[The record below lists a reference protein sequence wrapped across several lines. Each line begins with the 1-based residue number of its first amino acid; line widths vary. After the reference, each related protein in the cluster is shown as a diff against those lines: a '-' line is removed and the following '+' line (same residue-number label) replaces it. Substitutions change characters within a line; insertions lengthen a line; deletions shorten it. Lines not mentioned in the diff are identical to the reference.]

1 MTKNNF
7 PPNNNEDKNKRDAAA
22 DAFEKALND
31 AGYGLDGYLGDVDE
45 TPENK
50 ERKEKIEEIEE
61 ELGETAVKSEVVL
74 REGGEE
80 LLKSIDGMS
89 NGDLRRLSKEH
100 GFEGDLYP
108 TLDERGNW
116 DTTTSMTMEEK
127 RAKAKELIAKKFE
140 QPEEDE
146 VSAGK
151 EEKNEN
157 NVEKPSGNSQ
167 KEVDKLKAENDR
179 LNEIY
184 DKVMSMNKDAWTKE
198 EYEKASGRLDEYLG
212 RITENNAKIK
222 ALNAENANSDKDEL
236 GKKVEVFTE
245 EKQKEL
251 DRLEAENRTANRLY
265 DGEKLMTKAGSFK
278 NGKYTAPEFREMTE
292 DEMDVL
298 LKRIRENNEKIITL
312 NKEKLSAMSDEEL
325 EQILNNAGLDV
336 DEAAGVLDENELSK
350 KVGQMSDE
358 ELAAIAKAEGI
369 DVDLMQSLLDE
380 SGKSSEDDGQKID
393 FSKKAK
399 SDENKKPETKPK
411 SDETKK
417 PETKPKAEVEKVG
430 DELMDDLAEKF
441 AKRKAIFLR
450 KSGKEEFEA
459 SSKAF
464 SDKLGKELTAIKDPA
479 EKLARYEAVMN
490 KIDGKIKD
498 AMNGKNG
505 GFHPIRRFGHILDE
519 SKKKFSEIDGFGG
532 KAVKVTKGVLLGA
545 GLVAGIGTGWAVLTG
560 ATAVSFAV
568 GSGTLLGALKGAG
581 MGALFSRKGAGDFS
595 LKEIGKDGDKGGLE
609 KIMNNGGNAGEL
621 AKFIISASEIKHKEN
636 VSATRKSAILGGIT
650 GAVMG
655 SLHFQKT
662 EIVKNQQNVQGN
674 AAQYTDANGN
684 TTANATSSVPNSA
697 PDVSGANVG
706 AWQPTGDPSLNSS
719 QQYISNMVMQHAN
732 GNQQAVEFANQIAH
746 WSDQQLAGFIN
757 SAGGNAVPGQTISFE
772 GPLSSELNHNLLTG
786 VNAAL
791 QHVANFG
798 AFGTHD
804 VANTLVHAATDP
816 SVLTEFAKKS
826 AEDNL
831 SNFVASW
838 LTTLAAGAY
847 IGSAFSGKPSGENSR
862 NNNHGYGNFTGS
874 SENGSESETD
884 SATKQLLLQQGIK
897 ITRDSQNREIA
908 EVKSDVDLSK
918 IKLPSGWIAS
928 IRDNSLKNER
938 SGKKYKI
945 INQR

>member
-146 VSAGK
+146 ASV
-151 EEKNEN
+151 
-157 NVEKPSGNSQ
+157 VEKPSGNSQ
-167 KEVDKLKAENDR
+167 KELDKLKAENDW
-179 LNEIY
+179 LNETY

-198 EYEKASGRLDEYLG
+198 EYEKASGRLDEYLS
-212 RITENNAKIK
+212 RITENNEKIK

-236 GKKVEVFTE
+236 GEKAEVFTE

-251 DRLEAENRTANRLY
+251 DRLEAENRIANRLY

-312 NKEKLSAMSDEEL
+312 NKEKLSTMSGEEL

-358 ELAAIAKAEGI
+358 ELAAIAKAGGI
-369 DVDLMQSLLDE
+369 DVDEVQSLLDE
-380 SGKSSEDDGQKID
+380 SEKTGEGNGQKID
-393 FSKKAK
+393 ISKKVKYEFK
-399 SDENKKPETKPK
+399 SGEN
-411 SDETKK
+411 KK

-441 AKRKAIFLR
+441 AKRKAIFR
-450 KSGKEEFEA
+450 WKSKSGKEEFEA
-459 SSKAF
+459 SSKDF
-464 SDKLGKELTAIKDPA
+464 SDKLEKELAAIKDPA

-505 GFHPIRRFGHILDE
+505 GLHPIRRFGHILDE

-662 EIVKNQQNVQGN
+662 EIVKKQHDVQGN

-684 TTANATSSVPNSA
+684 ATADATSSVPNSA

-798 AFGTHD
+798 AFGTHNVD
-804 VANTLVHAATDP
+804 NALAQAATDP

-862 NNNHGYGNFTGS
+862 NNNHSYGNFTGS

-884 SATKQLLLQQGIK
+884 SATKQALLQQGIK

-908 EVKSDVDLSK
+908 EVKSGVDLSK
-918 IKLPSGWIAS
+918 VKLPSGWIAS

>member
-31 AGYGLDGYLGDVDE
+31 VGYGLDGYLGDVDE

-127 RAKAKELIAKKFE
+127 RAKAKELITKKFE

-146 VSAGK
+146 ASA
-151 EEKNEN
+151 
-157 NVEKPSGNSQ
+157 VEKPSGNSQ

-336 DEAAGVLDENELSK
+336 DKAAGVLDENELSK

-369 DVDLMQSLLDE
+369 DVDVMQSLLDE
-380 SGKSSEDDGQKID
+380 SGKSSEDDGQKMD

-411 SDETKK
+411 S
-417 PETKPKAEVEKVG
+417 EVEKVG

-441 AKRKAIFLR
+441 AKRKAIFR
-450 KSGKEEFEA
+450 WKSGKEEFEA
-459 SSKAF
+459 SSKDF
-464 SDKLGKELTAIKDPA
+464 SDKLEKELAAIKDPA

-505 GFHPIRRFGHILDE
+505 GLHLIRRFGHILDE

-560 ATAVSFAV
+560 ATAVSIAL

-595 LKEIGKDGDKGGLE
+595 LKEIGKDGNKGGLE
-609 KIMNNGGNAGEL
+609 KIMNNGGNASEL

-798 AFGTHD
+798 AFGTHNVD
-804 VANTLVHAATDP
+804 NALAQAATDP

-826 AEDNL
+826 VKDNL

-862 NNNHGYGNFTGS
+862 NNNHSYGNFTGS
-874 SENGSESETD
+874 SENGSESEID
-884 SATKQLLLQQGIK
+884 STTKQALLQQGIK
-897 ITRDSQNREIA
+897 ITRDSQDREIA
-908 EVKSDVDLSK
+908 EVKSGVDLSK
-918 IKLPSGWIAS
+918 VKLPSGWIAS
-928 IRDNSLKNER
+928 IRDNSLINVFSR
-938 SGKKYKI
+938 RQYNII
-945 INQR
+945 INVNEK

>member
-7 PPNNNEDKNKRDAAA
+7 LQNNNEDKNKRDAA
-22 DAFEKALND
+22 DDDFEKEFNRLKAENDRLNEN
-31 AGYGLDGYLGDVDE
+31 LGGTDE

-50 ERKEKIEEIEE
+50 EGKEKNKEIKE
-61 ELGETAVKSEVVL
+61 ELGEIAVKSEVVL

-80 LLKSIDGMS
+80 LLKLIDEMG
-89 NGDLRRLSKEH
+89 NIDLRWLSRKY

-108 TLDERGNW
+108 TLDKRGNW
-116 DTTTSMTMEEK
+116 NTTTSMTMEEK
-127 RAKAKELIAKKFE
+127 RAKAKELITKKFE

-146 VSAGK
+146 ASA
-151 EEKNEN
+151 
-157 NVEKPSGNSQ
+157 VEKPSGNSQ
-167 KEVDKLKAENDR
+167 KELDKLKAENDW

-198 EYEKASGRLDEYLG
+198 EYEKASGRLDEYLS
-212 RITENNAKIK
+212 RITENNKKIK

-236 GKKVEVFTE
+236 GEKVEVFTE

-312 NKEKLSAMSDEEL
+312 NKEKLSTMSDEDL

-336 DEAAGVLDENELSK
+336 DGRESL
-350 KVGQMSDE
+350 SDE
-358 ELAAIAKAEGI
+358 
-369 DVDLMQSLLDE
+369 
-380 SGKSSEDDGQKID
+380 SEKGGEVDGQKID

-411 SDETKK
+411 
-417 PETKPKAEVEKVG
+417 AEVEKVS
-430 DELMDDLAEKF
+430 DDLMDDLAEKF
-441 AKRKAIFLR
+441 AKRKAIFR
-450 KSGKEEFEA
+450 WKSKSGKEEFEA
-459 SSKAF
+459 SSKDF
-464 SDKLGKELTAIKDPA
+464 SDKLEKELAAIKDPA

-505 GFHPIRRFGHILDE
+505 GLHPIRRFGHILDE

-532 KAVKVTKGVLLGA
+532 KAVKVTKGLLLGA

-560 ATAVSFAV
+560 ATAVSITL
-568 GSGTLLGALKGAG
+568 GLGTLLGALKGAG

-684 TTANATSSVPNSA
+684 ATANATSSVPNSA

-862 NNNHGYGNFTGS
+862 NNNHSYGNFTGS
-874 SENGSESETD
+874 SENGSESEID
-884 SATKQLLLQQGIK
+884 STTKQALLQQGIK
-897 ITRDSQNREIA
+897 ITRDSQDREIA
-908 EVKSDVDLSK
+908 EVKSGVNLSK
-918 IKLPSGWIAS
+918 VKLPSGWIAS
-928 IRDNSLKNER
+928 IRDNSLINVFSR
-938 SGKKYKI
+938 RQYNII
-945 INQR
+945 INVNEK